1 MIRNK
6 ETMTNILMNLTF
18 LSLLLLSWLAS
29 VVKLDKL
36 LASDSF
42 VTKALVIILGKVLT
56 VTTS

>member
-1 MIRNK
+1 
-6 ETMTNILMNLTF
+6 MTNILMNLTF